1 MFLGGGTPSQ
11 LTGDNYSIFGELS
24 IPVLDSL
31 QFQLAARYEDYGG
44 DVGSTF
50 DPKLS
55 ARWQATDWLAFR
67 GSVGTTF
74 RGPPITTL
82 AGGSVTS
89 LQFLFGSFR
98 AVDITGNPNLTP
110 ETALTYNIGVLVEAG
125 GFRGSIDYWNFD
137 FEDQIVA
144 EPVGPMVSAMFP
156 TAGVGNCGNPLYAG
170 LQARF
175 TFQGACNSANI
186 SRVATFSVNGPALK
200 TSGVDFMGEYEFDT
214 GFGEITV
221 GVGGTYTIEF
231 AQEAFV
237 VEGIEVS
244 PAFDAVGFLN
254 YQTSATPLPQL
265 KMQGFVEWNNGP
277 HNLRLTARYWDEY
290 EDQRAGIFP
299 PATVY
304 PQGQTIDSWT
314 VFDLSYRVFL
324 PWDVTA
330 VGTITNLTDEDP
342 PFARLDLN
350 YDPFTH
356 NGLGRTIKFSLT
368 KKF

>member
-1 MFLGGGTPSQ
+1 MAETNPTSTEKRLLAP
-11 LTGDNYSIFGELS
+11 LLS
-24 IPVLDSL
+24 VASSPHVRTRETIPRIMWTVN
-31 QFQLAARYEDYGG
+31 A
-44 DVGSTF
+44 
-50 DPKLS
+50 
-55 ARWQATDWLAFR
+55 
-67 GSVGTTF
+67 
-74 RGPPITTL
+74 TL
-82 AGGSVTS
+82 APVAIWAVYV
-89 LQFLFGSFR
+89 FGWR
-98 AVDITGNPNLTP
+98 ALI
-110 ETALTYNIGVLVEAG
+110 
-125 GFRGSIDYWNFD
+125 
-137 FEDQIVA
+137 Q
-144 EPVGPMVSAMFP
+144 
-156 TAGVGNCGNPLYAG
+156 
-170 LQARF
+170 
-175 TFQGACNSANI
+175 
-186 SRVATFSVNGPALK
+186 
-200 TSGVDFMGEYEFDT
+200 
-214 GFGEITV
+214 ITV

-342 PFARLDLN
+342 PCARLDLN